1 MPRLMTSRD
10 KYAQNVM
17 AEWTETPRSGS
28 GHRPQITGTP
38 CMCNLT
44 ELPADIQTLLIPV
57 WNFGKDGQ

>member
-17 AEWTETPRSGS
+17 AEWIETPRSAS
-28 GHRPQITGTP
+28 GHKPQVSGTP

-44 ELPADIQTLLIPV
+44 ALHADIQTLLIPV
-57 WNFGKDGQ
+57 WNFEKDGQ